1 MQECRGERSRTI
13 CSCIHLDTRRNYNR
27 EFKLEFSWLQ
37 EQTLRLRSV
46 RRSCNGRGRYSL
58 KLEVNKRAGT
68 LLTQGQC
75 KQHQRPNDGQKPP
88 WDFLRQLQYR

>member
-1 MQECRGERSRTI
+1 MQERRGERSRTI

-46 RRSCNGRGRYSL
+46 RRSCNGTNPFR
-58 KLEVNKRAGT
+58 
-68 LLTQGQC
+68 
-75 KQHQRPNDGQKPP
+75 
-88 WDFLRQLQYR
+88 